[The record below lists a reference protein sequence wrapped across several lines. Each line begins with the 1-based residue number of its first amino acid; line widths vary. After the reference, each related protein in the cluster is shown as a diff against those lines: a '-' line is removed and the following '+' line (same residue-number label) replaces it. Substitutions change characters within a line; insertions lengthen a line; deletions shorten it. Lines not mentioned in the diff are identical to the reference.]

1 MRSEFCEI
9 DQEHLRQGLLEA
21 FDSGAESNP
30 VRAGN
35 VEALWNCQG
44 ALRMPRSVKT
54 MVIKGDYFY
63 DQN

>member
-9 DQEHLRQGLLEA
+9 GQEHLRQGLLEA
-21 FDSGAESNP
+21 FDSGAQSNP

-44 ALRMPRSVKT
+44 ALRMPRSAKT
-54 MVIKGDYFY
+54 MVITEDSF
-63 DQN
+63 DDHN